1 MTTLIFW
8 LFGFIPTFF
17 IYLLLSVGIA
27 LYIFSEVATVSL
39 AKYIP
44 SSFLTSSAIKV
55 VSIGIMSLSLFLL
68 GVSYSSQAFKE
79 EIDKRNAEIVKINDE
94 AKNISEKVVIKY
106 VTQEKIIKEK
116 GNEII
121 KYVNT
126 KNDADCNLHNS
137 TIELLNS
144 AAKNNLPDPTRAID
158 ETSAGIDFSTVKKI
172 IIENYNKY
180 YELKNNNDSLQEWI
194 IKQQKNN
201 E

>member
-17 IYLLLSVGIA
+17 IYLLLSVGIT
-27 LYIFSEVATVSL
+27 LYVFSEVATVSL

-94 AKNISEKVVIKY
+94 AKNISQQVVIKY
-106 VTQEKIIKEK
+106 VTRDKIIKEK

-194 IKQQKNN
+194 INQQKNN

>member
-17 IYLLLSVGIA
+17 IYLLLSVGII
-27 LYIFSEVATVSL
+27 LYVFSEVATVSL
-39 AKYIP
+39 AKYIT
-44 SSFLTSSAIKV
+44 SSFLTSSAVKV

-79 EIDKRNAEIVKINDE
+79 EIDKRNAEIQKINNE
-94 AKNISEKVVIKY
+94 AKNISQQVVIKY
-106 VTQEKIIKEK
+106 VTQDKIIKEK

-158 ETSAGIDFSTVKKI
+158 ATSAGINFSTVEKI

>member
-1 MTTLIFW
+1 
-8 LFGFIPTFF
+8 
-17 IYLLLSVGIA
+17 
-27 LYIFSEVATVSL
+27 
-39 AKYIP
+39 
-44 SSFLTSSAIKV
+44 
-55 VSIGIMSLSLFLL
+55 MSLSLFLL

-116 GNEII
+116 GNEIV